1 MRKHALT
8 WLAVMLLAIAAWSS
22 LTGDRRGTDDHA
34 MARVLETH
42 PTFRP
47 VAGPR
52 LRLSERAIS
61 LGMLVQ
67 GAAGAVLFLA
77 ICARLRDRSA
87 SGG

>member
-1 MRKHALT
+1 MRRNALT
-8 WLAVMLLAIAAWSS
+8 WLAATLLAIAAWSS

-47 VAGPR
+47 APGPR
-52 LRLSERAIS
+52 LHLSERAIS
-61 LGMLVQ
+61 FGMLMQ

-77 ICARLRDRSA
+77 ICARLRDRSTR
-87 SGG
+87 GG